1 VAREVTPA
9 LFLLTRHS
17 LPFNEHTI
25 PVPES
30 LQQRLCREFCVLS
43 AELVDCE
50 ADLESIQE
58 LERCFKLES
67 YDGEKRPV
75 SK

>member
-1 VAREVTPA
+1 M
-9 LFLLTRHS
+9 
-17 LPFNEHTI
+17 
-25 PVPES
+25 PES
-30 LQQRLCREFCVLS
+30 LQDRLCREFCVLS

-58 LERCFKLES
+58 LERCFKLDS
-67 YDGEKRPV
+67 YDGEERPV